1 MDYRLALDMGTNSI
15 GWAVIRLN
23 NGVPAE
29 LVRIG
34 SRIFPD
40 GRHPKTGDSLSSQRR
55 LPRSQRRG
63 RDRFLQRQRAFLKYL
78 KKFGLFPEDEAQAK
92 ALQKLCP
99 YTLRAS
105 GLDKPLTAFE
115 LGRALFHL
123 NQRRGFKSNRKADA
137 GDGES
142 GKIKTAIK
150 AFREELGA
158 TARTAG
164 ELLYQRLQNGEGTRA
179 RLRGQGAKASYDFY
193 ISRDMIGEE
202 FDMLWQAQKP
212 HHPELL
218 TDKAH
223 RVLRSILLEQ
233 RPLKSPPVGKCTLL
247 PNEDRAPRALP
258 SAQRLR
264 YTQEVNHLR
273 VLPLDDVVD
282 RALTHTERDTALALL
297 EGKEKVK
304 YADLRK
310 AIFGKENA
318 HAFIFTIE
326 QSSLGRATLAGNTTS
341 YRLSRPKAFGKAW
354 LTLTAGEQDAIV
366 EKLLEEED
374 EQALLL
380 WLKDN
385 YGLSESNART
395 VANTRLEDGHQRLG
409 RTATA
414 RVLDALTNGWNTD
427 RDAPLTYD
435 KAVRAAGFADHRIP
449 DSDTVLP
456 QLPFYG
462 ELIGHHCQEIPS
474 SGDPGVKIHGRITN
488 PTVHIALNQLRKV
501 INALIKKYG
510 HPNEIHLE
518 LARELKLSRQQKAE
532 RNKQNRENRER
543 NAALNDELRKL
554 GQKPNAENRLRLKLF
569 RELGPMNHRCIYSGE
584 LIKPSRLFTN
594 DYQIDH
600 ILPFSKTLDDGYN
613 NKVLVTRQ
621 ANADKGNRS
630 LYELVTQVPGYDW
643 ESMVQRAQVL
653 PYHKRKRFTETAL
666 QDWAARFGEF
676 EKDGQGFLQRQLT
689 DTAYLARV
697 SRQYLTAICPS
708 NKIICLPGTLTAL
721 LRGKWGLNNILSH
734 DNRKNR
740 HDHRHHAI
748 DAAVIGVIDRRM
760 LQKVASRA
768 AHAENT
774 HPDNLLKGI
783 HDDLPWA
790 AYRDELDKLAGRMVV
805 SHKVDHNP
813 QAQLHNDTA
822 YGIVDGP
829 DDKGV
834 YLVRHRVEL
843 TSLKKPDDID
853 SLESGRLQAK
863 LKQLTDGLSGKDFTE
878 QLAKLAT
885 RRDIPRKVVKLERL
899 SGITVPLTGTALSPD
914 PDRRPAVPAKF
925 YKGDSNYCY
934 EIFVGDNGKWDG
946 QIISTFMANQK
957 RYQEFM
963 HDKKRFRHTA
973 FCGRPLVMRLIADDC
988 IRVDE
993 DDVPRLY
1000 RVQRISEGM
1009 ITLCGTADSNV
1020 DSRNR
1025 DKDDPYKFTY
1035 KSPSALQ
1042 KISGRAVRIDV
1053 LGKAIPR

>member
-23 NGVPAE
+23 RGVPAE
-29 LVRIG
+29 LIRIG

-40 GRHPKTGDSLSSQRR
+40 GRHPKTGDSLASQRR

-78 KKFGLFPEDEAQAK
+78 KKFGLFPAEEAQAK

-99 YTLRAS
+99 YTLRAT
-105 GLDKPLTAFE
+105 GLDQPLTAYE

-142 GKIKTAIK
+142 GKIKSAIK

-164 ELLYQRLQNGEGTRA
+164 ELLYQRFQNGEGTRA

-193 ISRDMIGEE
+193 ISRDMIAEE
-202 FDMLWQAQKP
+202 FDTLWHAQRP

-218 TDKAH
+218 SDEAH

-233 RPLKSPPVGKCTLL
+233 RPLKNPPVGKCTLV
-247 PNEDRAPRALP
+247 PNEARSPRALP

-282 RALTHTERDTALALL
+282 RPLARAERDAALAVL

-304 YADLRK
+304 YADLRR

-318 HAFIFTIE
+318 QAFVFTIE
-326 QSSLGRATLAGNTTS
+326 QSSLGRSVLAGNTTS

-354 LTLTAGEQDAIV
+354 LSLTAGEQEAVV

-374 EQALLL
+374 EHALLA
-380 WLKDN
+380 WLTEN
-385 YGLSESNART
+385 FRLSEANARNI
-395 VANTRLEDGHQRLG
+395 ANTRLEDGHQRLG

-414 RVLDALTNGWNTD
+414 RVLDALTTGWNRG

-435 KAVRAAGFADHRIP
+435 KAVRAAGFSDHRILDP
-449 DSDTVLP
+449 DTLLP
-456 QLPFYG
+456 RLPFYG

-474 SGDPGVKIHGRITN
+474 SGDPDVKTYGRITN
-488 PTVHIALNQLRKV
+488 PTVHIALNQLRKLV
-501 INALIKKYG
+501 NALIKKYG
-510 HPNEIHLE
+510 HPTEIHLE
-518 LARELKLSRQQKAE
+518 LARELKLSRQQKVE

-569 RELGPMNHRCIYSGE
+569 QELGPLNHRCIYSGE

-594 DYQIDH
+594 DYQVDH

-621 ANADKGNRS
+621 ANADKGNRG
-630 LYELVTQVPGYDW
+630 LYELASQVPGYDW
-643 ESMVQRAQVL
+643 ESIVQRAQVL

-666 QDWAARFGEF
+666 QDWSARFGEF

-697 SRQYLTAICPS
+697 ARQYLAAICPG
-708 NKIICLPGTLTAL
+708 NKIVCLPGNLTAL
-721 LRGKWGLNNILSH
+721 LRGKWGLNTIISP

-748 DAAVIGVIDRRM
+748 DAAVIGVIDRAM
-760 LQKVASRA
+760 LQKMASRA
-768 AHAENT
+768 ARAENA

-783 HDDLPWA
+783 HDDLPWHT
-790 AYRDELDKLAGRMVV
+790 YRDELDTLAGRMLV
-805 SHKVDHNP
+805 SHKIDHNP

-822 YGIVDGP
+822 YGIVEGP

-834 YLVRHRVEL
+834 YLVRHSVLL

-853 SLESGRLQAK
+853 SLENRRLQAK
-863 LKQLTDGLSGKDFTE
+863 LKQSTAGLSGKDFTE
-878 QLAKLAT
+878 QLVKLAA

-899 SGITVPLTGTALSPD
+899 SGITVPLKGTALSPD

-934 EIFVGDNGKWDG
+934 EIFIAANGKWDG
-946 QIISTFMANQK
+946 QIISSFMANQK

-963 HDKKRFRHTA
+963 RDIKQFRRTA
-973 FCGRPLVMRLIADDC
+973 FCGKPLVMRLIADDC
-988 IRVDE
+988 IQLTGPE
-993 DDVPRLY
+993 GEKLW
-1000 RVQRISEGM
+1000 RVQKLSEGI
-1009 ITLCGTADSNV
+1009 ITLCPPQEANV
-1020 DSRNR
+1020 DARNR
-1025 DKDDPYKFTY
+1025 DKNDSFRYIY
-1035 KSPSALQ
+1035 KSPSSLQ
-1042 KISGRAVRIDV
+1042 QASAQPVRVDV
-1053 LGKAIPR
+1053 LGRVSKP